1 MVSPA
6 GHDDP
11 VAGEVPPPP
20 ALVAADPPAIAVV
33 PAPCGGRRRVIPWF
47 PILLLAPLFLFGLF
61 GPWLWP
67 YDPAGIDLA
76 HVQQP
81 PAWLAGGSWHHLLG
95 TDAFGRDIVSTL
107 MQGAR
112 VSLIVALVGTFGS
125 AAIGIT
131 IGLIAGYYGGRVDA
145 ALMQL
150 VDVKMSIPATL
161 MIILL
166 GSAIGG
172 GLTTIVVSIV
182 LLFWASFARVVRGQ
196 TLTLR
201 ERGYVA
207 LARVADCGDVWIITR
222 HILPNLLATCV
233 VLITIQIGRAIMT
246 EAGISFLGLGVQP
259 PFNAWGLMV
268 SQGRNFL
275 ATAWWI
281 PTMPGIAI
289 TLTVL
294 GSNLL
299 GDWVR
304 DALDARTSQI

>member
-1 MVSPA
+1 MVRPS

-11 VAGEVPPPP
+11 IAGEVPPPP
-20 ALVAADPPAIAVV
+20 ALVAADPPALAVV
-33 PAPCGGRRRVIPWF
+33 PTSRGGRRRAFPWF
-47 PILLLAPLFLFGLF
+47 PILLLAPLVLFGLF

-112 VSLIVALVGTFGS
+112 ISLIVALVGTFGS

-131 IGLIAGYYGGRVDA
+131 IGLVAGYYGGRVDA

-207 LARVADCGDVWIITR
+207 LARVADCGDFWIITR

-259 PFNAWGLMV
+259 PVNAWGLMV

-304 DALDARTSQI
+304 DTLDARTSQI

>member
-1 MVSPA
+1 MVSSAPIVTVDAPGGAAAEAFDPA
-6 GHDDP
+6 APTLAPRQLRRP
-11 VAGEVPPPP
+11 VWV
-20 ALVAADPPAIAVV
+20 
-33 PAPCGGRRRVIPWF
+33 RRLPWL
-47 PILLLAPLFLFGLF
+47 PILCLAPIVLFGLF

-67 YDPAGIDLA
+67 YDPATIDLA
-76 HVQQP
+76 NVQRP
-81 PAWLAGGSWHHLLG
+81 PAWLAGGTWAHLFG
-95 TDAFGRDIVSTL
+95 TDGFGRDMLSTL
-107 MQGAR
+107 IDGAR
-112 VSLIVALVGTFGS
+112 VSLVVALVGTVGS
-125 AAIGIT
+125 ALIGVSV
-131 IGLIAGYYGGRVDA
+131 GLIAGYYGGRVDA
-145 ALMQL
+145 AMMQL

-207 LARVADCGDVWIITR
+207 LARVAGASDWWIVTR

-233 VLITIQIGRAIMT
+233 VLATIQVGRAIMM

-259 PFNAWGLMV
+259 PQNAWGLMV
-268 SQGRNFL
+268 SQGRYFL

-281 PTMPGIAI
+281 PAVPGIAI
-289 TLTVL
+289 TLSVL

-304 DALDARTSQI
+304 DTLDARASEI

>member
-1 MVSPA
+1 MVTEARAGQPA
-6 GHDDP
+6 G
-11 VAGEVPPPP
+11 
-20 ALVAADPPAIAVV
+20 
-33 PAPCGGRRRVIPWF
+33 RRVRARLRKLPWL
-47 PILLLAPLFLFGLF
+47 PILLLAPLFIFGLF
-61 GPWLWP
+61 GPLLWP

-76 HVQQP
+76 NVQHP
-81 PAWLAGGSWHHLLG
+81 PAWVAGGEWRHFLG
-95 TDAFGRDIVSTL
+95 TDAFGRDILSTL
-107 MQGAR
+107 IEGAR
-112 VSLIVALVGTFGS
+112 VSLIVALVGTVGS
-125 AAIGIT
+125 AVIGIT
-131 IGLIAGYYGGRVDA
+131 IGLVAGYYGGRVDA
-145 ALMQL
+145 LLMQL

-161 MIILL
+161 MIVVL
-166 GSAIGG
+166 GAAIGG
-172 GLTTIVVSIV
+172 GLTTIVVCIM
-182 LLFWASFARVVRGQ
+182 LLFWASFARIVRGQ

-207 LARVADCGDVWIITR
+207 LARVANCGDFWIITR
-222 HILPNLLATCV
+222 HILPNLMATCI
-233 VLITIQIGRAIMT
+233 VLFTIQIGRAIAI

-259 PFNAWGLMV
+259 PANAWGLMV

-275 ATAWWI
+275 ATSWWI

>member
-1 MVSPA
+1 MVS
-6 GHDDP
+6 
-11 VAGEVPPPP
+11 ESPPPP
-20 ALVAADPPAIAVV
+20 QLIAIDPPAVAVV
-33 PAPCGGRRRVIPWF
+33 PSRRVWIEKARKLPWL
-47 PILLLAPLFLFGLF
+47 PLLLLAPLFVFGIF

-67 YDPAGIDLA
+67 YDPAGIDLT

-81 PAWLAGGSWHHLLG
+81 PAWLEGGSWSHLLG

-107 MQGAR
+107 MEGAR
-112 VSLIVALVGTFGS
+112 VSLVVALVGTVGS
-125 AAIGIT
+125 ALIGIT
-131 IGLIAGYYGGRVDA
+131 IGLVAGYYGGRVDSL
-145 ALMQL
+145 LMQL

-166 GSAIGG
+166 GAALGG

-207 LARVADCGDVWIITR
+207 LARVANCNDFWIITR

-233 VLITIQIGRAIMT
+233 VLFTIQIGRAITT

-275 ATAWWI
+275 ATSWWI
-281 PTMPGIAI
+281 PTMPGLAI

-294 GSNLL
+294 GSSLL

-304 DALDARTSQI
+304 DALDSRTSQI

>member
-1 MVSPA
+1 MVSIVDRA
-6 GHDDP
+6 DP
-11 VAGEVPPPP
+11 VAAGPQLI
-20 ALVAADPPAIAVV
+20 ATDPPAVAMV
-33 PAPCGGRRRVIPWF
+33 PSRRPRLARAANLPWF
-47 PILLLAPLFLFGLF
+47 PIVLLAPLFVFGIF

-76 HVQQP
+76 NVQLP
-81 PAWLAGGSWHHLLG
+81 PAWLTGGSAAHWLG
-95 TDAFGRDIVSTL
+95 TDGFGRDMLSTL
-107 MQGAR
+107 IEGAR
-112 VSLIVALVGTFGS
+112 VSLVVALVGTAGS
-125 AAIGIT
+125 ALIGIT
-131 IGLIAGYYGGRVDA
+131 IGLLAGYYGGRVDA
-145 ALMQL
+145 WLMQL

-166 GSAIGG
+166 GAAIGG
-172 GLTTIVVSIV
+172 GLTTIVVSII

-207 LARVADCGDVWIITR
+207 LAKVANCGDFWIITR
-222 HILPNLLATCV
+222 HILPNLMATCV
-233 VLITIQIGRAIMT
+233 VLFTLQIGRAITT

-259 PFNAWGLMV
+259 PANAWGLMV

-275 ATAWWI
+275 ATSWWI
-281 PTMPGIAI
+281 PTFPGLAI
-289 TLTVL
+289 TITVL

-304 DALDARTSQI
+304 DVLDKRTSQI

>member
-1 MVSPA
+1 MVEAAAATHIAASA
-6 GHDDP
+6 GRSS
-11 VAGEVPPPP
+11 
-20 ALVAADPPAIAVV
+20 AIA
-33 PAPCGGRRRVIPWF
+33 RLRRVPWL
-47 PILLLAPLFLFGLF
+47 PILLLMPLFVFGIF
-61 GPWLWP
+61 GPWIWP
-67 YDPAGIDLA
+67 HDPAGIDLA
-76 HVQQP
+76 NVQRP
-81 PAWLAGGSWHHLLG
+81 PVWLTGGEWTHMLG
-95 TDAFGRDIVSTL
+95 TDVFGRDILSTL
-107 MQGAR
+107 IEGAR
-112 VSLIVALVGTFGS
+112 VSLIVALVGTVGS

-131 IGLIAGYYGGRVDA
+131 AGLLAGYYGGRIDSF
-145 ALMQL
+145 LMFL

-166 GSAIGG
+166 GAAIGG

-207 LARVADCGDVWIITR
+207 LARVANCGDLWIITR

-233 VLITIQIGRAIMT
+233 VIATIQIGRAITM
-246 EAGISFLGLGVQP
+246 EAAISFLGLGVQP
-259 PFNAWGLMV
+259 PASAWGLMV
-268 SQGRNFL
+268 AQGRNFL

-281 PTMPGIAI
+281 PAVPAIAI

-304 DALDARTSQI
+304 DALDRRTSQI

>member
-1 MVSPA
+1 MVSTATATAALAPA
-6 GHDDP
+6 TTRRWRP
-11 VAGEVPPPP
+11 T
-20 ALVAADPPAIAVV
+20 AAQL
-33 PAPCGGRRRVIPWF
+33 RHLPWL
-47 PILLLAPLFLFGLF
+47 PMLLLAPLFIFGIF
-61 GPWLWP
+61 GPWIWP

-76 HVQQP
+76 NVQRPPVWLSGGEWAHVF
-81 PAWLAGGSWHHLLG
+81 G
-95 TDAFGRDIVSTL
+95 TDVFGRDILSTL
-107 MQGAR
+107 IEGAR
-112 VSLIVALVGTFGS
+112 VSLIVALVGTIGS
-125 AAIGIT
+125 GVIGIT
-131 IGLIAGYYGGRVDA
+131 IGLLAGYYGGRIDSF
-145 ALMQL
+145 LMFL
-150 VDVKMSIPATL
+150 VDIKMSIPATL

-166 GSAIGG
+166 GAAVGG

-201 ERGYVA
+201 ERGYVS
-207 LARVADCGDVWIITR
+207 LARVANCSDGWIITR

-233 VLITIQIGRAIMT
+233 VIATIQIGRAITM

-259 PFNAWGLMV
+259 PANAWGLMV

-275 ATAWWI
+275 ATSWWI
-281 PTMPGIAI
+281 PAVPAVAI

-304 DALDARTSQI
+304 DALDSRTSQI

>member
-1 MVSPA
+1 MVSET
-6 GHDDP
+6 
-11 VAGEVPPPP
+11 VSPPQLI
-20 ALVAADPPAIAVV
+20 AVDPPAVAVV
-33 PAPCGGRRRVIPWF
+33 PSRRVWIGKVRKLPWL
-47 PILLLAPLFLFGLF
+47 PILLLAPLFVFGIF

-67 YDPAGIDLA
+67 YDPAGIDLT

-81 PAWLAGGSWHHLLG
+81 PAWLEGGSWAHLLG

-107 MQGAR
+107 MEGAR
-112 VSLIVALVGTFGS
+112 VSLVVALVGTVGS
-125 AAIGIT
+125 ALIGIT
-131 IGLIAGYYGGRVDA
+131 IGLVAGYYGGRVDSL
-145 ALMQL
+145 LMQL

-166 GSAIGG
+166 GAALGG

-207 LARVADCGDVWIITR
+207 LARVANCGDFWIITR

-233 VLITIQIGRAIMT
+233 VLFTIQIGRAITT

-259 PFNAWGLMV
+259 PYNAWGLMV

-281 PTMPGIAI
+281 PTMPGLAI

-294 GSNLL
+294 GSSLL

-304 DALDARTSQI
+304 DALDSRTSQI